1 MRNKFS
7 RIILVALSLVVLV
20 VVSACGNSNED
31 NKASS
36 EKNQNKIQVVASFY
50 PMVEFTKN
58 IGGDKVNVSVLIPDG
73 VEPHSWEPS
82 AKDLESIKDANLF
95 VYNGVV
101 EGWAPQAIAA
111 LGSDKV
117 NSVEAGKGLFSASND
132 PHTWISPKNAIQEVE
147 NIKDALIKVDP
158 TNKEVYEENTKN
170 YIAKLQDLDKR
181 FTKLGKEAR
190 HKEFV
195 TTHAAFGYL
204 ARDYGLKQIPI
215 MGISPLAEPT
225 PKELKALVE
234 VIKAHNIT
242 AVYAEPLISRNI
254 ADTIAKATKT
264 EVLTLNPAAGLTP
277 EEKKQNLDYVSIMN
291 DNLRNLSLSLLK
303 K

>member
-50 PMVEFTKN
+50 PMAEFTRN

>member
-31 NKASS
+31 NKTSS

-50 PMVEFTKN
+50 PMAEFTRN